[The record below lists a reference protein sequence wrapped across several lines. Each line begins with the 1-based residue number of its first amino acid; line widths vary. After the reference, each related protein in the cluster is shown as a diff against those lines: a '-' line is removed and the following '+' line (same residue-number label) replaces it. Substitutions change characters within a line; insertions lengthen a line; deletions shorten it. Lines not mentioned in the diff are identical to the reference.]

1 MKARK
6 CLWPWLVCA
15 SLVVALPAFGSMS
28 VAAAAAPTQ
37 SAPSASLAS
46 PHATPFLPITAR
58 ERLTPGK
65 RSLRR
70 GGSAGLSLIRG
81 ATATASAPAVDTRAR
96 GRATPLISSN
106 APDPINAFAGT
117 SQAEDMSTYGDQEVV
132 PPNEDIAAGPSD
144 LIEVVNST
152 LYVYNRSGAV
162 LGHADLN
169 SFMEVEPGF
178 RSSDPRVIY
187 DSGSQR
193 FWVTVTEIPDTG
205 CPTAAPVIIAVS
217 ASSNPLPFS
226 GWLVYGLPVE
236 TAGTVLADQPGL
248 GISSNTV
255 AVTFDDFDCSGTFIS
270 SEMDILQK
278 VDYEHDSGTISE
290 YFFTGGPPAPQP
302 VQSSAR
308 RPSSTW

>member
-117 SQAEDMSTYGDQEVV
+117 AQAEDYEHLRGDQEVV

-187 DSGSQR
+187 DTR
-193 FWVTVTEIPDTG
+193 FAAVLGHRHGGPG
-205 CPTAAPVIIAVS
+205 APV
-217 ASSNPLPFS
+217 
-226 GWLVYGLPVE
+226 
-236 TAGTVLADQPGL
+236 VLQP
-248 GISSNTV
+248 
-255 AVTFDDFDCSGTFIS
+255 
-270 SEMDILQK
+270 
-278 VDYEHDSGTISE
+278 
-290 YFFTGGPPAPQP
+290 
-302 VQSSAR
+302 R
-308 RPSSTW
+308 R

>member
-28 VAAAAAPTQ
+28 VLAAPAPTQ
-37 SAPSASLAS
+37 SASSASLAS
-46 PHATPFLPITAR
+46 PRLIPFLPITAR

-70 GGSAGLSLIRG
+70 GGSAGLSLLRG
-81 ATATASAPAVDTRAR
+81 ATAAASAPVVDTRAR
-96 GRATPLISSN
+96 DRATPLVSSN
-106 APDPINAFAGT
+106 APDPISAFAGT
-117 SQAEDMSTYGDQEVV
+117 SQAEALSTYGGDQDVV

-187 DSGSQR
+187 DTGSQR
-193 FWVTVTEIPDTG
+193 FWVTVTEVPETG
-205 CPTAAPVIIAVS
+205 CPDSRTGDHRSLCVLEP
-217 ASSNPLPFS
+217 ASLLRLARLWPAGGDSWNSS
-226 GWLVYGLPVE
+226 GG
-236 TAGTVLADQPGL
+236 
-248 GISSNTV
+248 
-255 AVTFDDFDCSGTFIS
+255 
-270 SEMDILQK
+270 
-278 VDYEHDSGTISE
+278 
-290 YFFTGGPPAPQP
+290 
-302 VQSSAR
+302 SAR
-308 RPSSTW
+308 SWNLEQYRRSDIR